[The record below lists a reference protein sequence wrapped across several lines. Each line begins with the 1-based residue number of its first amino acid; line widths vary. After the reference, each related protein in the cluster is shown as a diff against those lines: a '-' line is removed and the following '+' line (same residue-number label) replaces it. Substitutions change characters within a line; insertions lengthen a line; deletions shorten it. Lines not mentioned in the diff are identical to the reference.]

1 MIDILIGIVV
11 AILTIVG
18 VAPLFFIINSFFNDL
33 EELETSNEE
42 DNDK

>member
-18 VAPLFFIINSFFNDL
+18 IAPLFFIINSFINDL
-33 EELETSNEE
+33 EELNEE
-42 DNDK
+42 DNK